1 MQLFPDNPVDAI
13 HIGRNRVQKR
23 IVGTGTLMLIQG
35 KIRSVLFLWTR
46 CDYTMRRLVKLT
58 HLEED
63 SGMYNKAAIIALQTH
78 HFQEGCRLWKPALYR
93 PGSYP
98 YPSPQIASHRF
109 QNYRPGQEFFP
120 AYT

>member
-1 MQLFPDNPVDAI
+1 MQLFPDNPVDAF
-13 HIGRNRVQKR
+13 HIWRNRIQKR

-46 CDYTMRRLVKLT
+46 SDYTMRRLVKLT

-63 SGMYNKAAIIALQTH
+63 SGMYNKIMIPEPHRFLQVCP
-78 HFQEGCRLWKPALYR
+78 FWKPALYR
-93 PGSYP
+93 HGFYP
-98 YPSPQIASHRF
+98 YPSLQTASHRF
-109 QNYRPGQEFFP
+109 QNDLPGQEFFP